1 MKARKPFFFS
11 RLVCHVNI
19 FCFTFEQVG
28 IVFLV
33 LHLQLQYEAT
43 TYSTVRAGKA
53 LEYISISMLPPTYR
67 HLTLSSSPRLS
78 APKQSKA
85 LSPLPSLV
93 SEQRLEIWTS
103 HFLLQTKQM
112 FLEQRHLL
120 PRCIKKSIIVKN
132 KHRNNVIV

>member
-1 MKARKPFFFS
+1 MN
-11 RLVCHVNI
+11 L

-28 IVFLV
+28 IVFRV
-33 LHLQLQYEAT
+33 LHLQLQYEPT

-67 HLTLSSSPRLS
+67 HLTPSSSPRLN

-85 LSPLPSLV
+85 PSPLSSLV
-93 SEQRLEIWTS
+93 REQRLEIWTS

-112 FLEQRHLL
+112 FLEQRHPL
-120 PRCIKKSIIVKN
+120 PRCIKKSIILKRY
-132 KHRNNVIV
+132 RNQPTLHIHVHMHQ